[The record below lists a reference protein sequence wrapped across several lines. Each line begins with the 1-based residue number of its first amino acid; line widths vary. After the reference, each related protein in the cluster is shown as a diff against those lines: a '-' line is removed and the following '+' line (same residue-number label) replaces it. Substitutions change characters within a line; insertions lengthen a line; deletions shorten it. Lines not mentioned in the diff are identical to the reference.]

1 MIHILFVPGTFGST
15 VQYVIQQF
23 DKTLIDHR
31 IRFVHDDLIL
41 PDGSMHSFLKTG
53 HYVLLKDLNN
63 FLDGKTDQD
72 IVITSPI
79 YPMPDAP
86 AESVIALFVDRRP
99 NDKFI
104 FIYVADI
111 EQAEITI
118 LAHYYKIST
127 GFRNLSIGTFFG
139 GANRH
144 VITNWNPKYTHWNQ
158 MQQWEL
164 REWFSRFYPA
174 WAQEWIEAKNY
185 VPLSWLTIS
194 SGDILNNTN
203 ETFKKIIN
211 ETGNFNSDFQD
222 DFDDFVDLWKS
233 KQQYIL
239 DEHATIKNIV
249 KFTVDN
255 IPYTWEKLNVISEAI
270 IQRRLRDAGY
280 EIKCYNLNE
289 FPTNSNDLY
298 QLLDHI

>member
-1 MIHILFVPGTFGST
+1 VIHILFVPGTFGST
-15 VQYVIQQF
+15 VQYTIRQF
-23 DKTLIDHR
+23 DKNLIDNR
-31 IRFVHDDLIL
+31 ILCLQDELIL
-41 PDGSMHSFLKTG
+41 PDGSMHSFVKTG
-53 HYVLLKDLNN
+53 HYTLLQDLND
-63 FLDGKTDQD
+63 FLDGKTDRD
-72 IVITSPI
+72 IIITSPI
-79 YPMPDAP
+79 YPMVDAH
-86 AESVIALFVDRRP
+86 AESIIALFVDRRP

-118 LAHYYKIST
+118 LAHYHKIST
-127 GFRNLSIGTFFG
+127 GFKNLSIGTLCG
-139 GANRH
+139 DNQH
-144 VITNWNPKYTHWNQ
+144 DIINWNPKYTHWSQ
-158 MQQWEL
+158 MRQWEL
-164 REWFSRFYPA
+164 REWFSKFYPV
-174 WAQEWIEAKNY
+174 WVQEWIEAKNY
-185 VPLSWLTIS
+185 VPPSWLTIS

-211 ETGNFNSDFQD
+211 KTGNFNSDFQD
-222 DFDDFVDLWKS
+222 DFDDFVDLWRS

-289 FPTNSNDLY
+289 FPTNSLDLY
-298 QLLDHI
+298 NLLEPI

>member
-1 MIHILFVPGTFGST
+1 MIHILFVPGTFGTT
-15 VQYVIQQF
+15 VQYAVRQF
-23 DKTLIDHR
+23 NKNLVGHR
-31 IRFVHDDLIL
+31 ILRTHRKLIL
-41 PDGSMHSFLKTG
+41 PDGSTHSFIKSG
-53 HYVLLKDLNN
+53 HYGLLQDLND
-63 FLDGKTDQD
+63 FLDNKIDQD
-72 IVITSPI
+72 IVVTSPT
-79 YPMPDAP
+79 YPMSDAH
-86 AESVIALFVDRRP
+86 ADTIINLFQKYRP
-99 NDKFI
+99 NDKYV
-104 FIYVADI
+104 FIYVDSI
-111 EQAEITI
+111 DQAEITI
-118 LAHYYKIST
+118 LAQYYKIST
-127 GFRNLSIGTFFG
+127 GLRNLSIGTLCG
-139 GANRH
+139 NNQH
-144 VITNWNPKYTHWNQ
+144 DIINWNPKYTHWNQ

-174 WAQEWIEAKNY
+174 WVQEWIEAKNY
-185 VPLSWLTIS
+185 VPPSWLTIS
-194 SGDILNNTN
+194 SRDILNNTN

-222 DFDDFVDLWKS
+222 EFDDFVDLWRS

-239 DEHATIKNIV
+239 DEHVTIKNIV

-280 EIKCYNLNE
+280 EIRCYNLNE